1 MAGGPL
7 VVFAYVQQQ
16 HLAGLG
22 QPGGLHGVDVAD
34 RTVAGEGIHR
44 PRIARDGSLLVPR
57 RYRAPVIDLL
67 LHDARPVGSTGP
79 LDLAVDGGRLVA
91 VPVDSQARE
100 HIFLGG
106 RLVTPPLVEP
116 HIHLDAVLTVGQP
129 RENVSG
135 SLFEGIAVWA
145 ERVRS
150 LTAQD
155 VTTRAREVLKWQLAN
170 GVQHV
175 RAHVDVCDP
184 ELKALRALVDLR
196 AEAAGQ
202 VDLQLVAFPQL
213 GILSFDGGRELMRKA
228 VELGADV
235 VGGIPH
241 YELTREDGVASV
253 IYAFD
258 LAEEFGA
265 RVDIH
270 CDETDDE
277 HSRFVEVMV
286 AETIRRGM
294 SGRVTA
300 SHTTAM
306 HSYNNAYAARLVA
319 NIARAGLHM
328 VTNPLDNAVLQGRF
342 DTGPIRRGH
351 TRVKQLQE
359 AGVNVCIGH
368 DSVMDPWYPMG
379 YGDPLQAAF
388 VLAHLAHMSGADE
401 LRRLMNM
408 ITTNS
413 AAALGL
419 VDYGLLEGG
428 SADLV
433 VFDAPTDVDALR
445 LVAPRFL
452 VLRAG
457 RVVARTQ
464 PAQTTVSWDGVDA
477 PVTFLRPAPD

>member
-1 MAGGPL
+1 M
-7 VVFAYVQQQ
+7 VSQM
-16 HLAGLG
+16 
-22 QPGGLHGVDVAD
+22 
-34 RTVAGEGIHR
+34 
-44 PRIARDGSLLVPR
+44 
-57 RYRAPVIDLL
+57 IDLL
-67 LHDARPVGSTGP
+67 LRNARVAGHDALT
-79 LDLAVDGGRLVA
+79 DLGVEQGRIVTVADGMTA
-91 VPVDSQARE
+91 TETID
-100 HIFLGG
+100 LGG

-129 RENVSG
+129 RPNVSG

-145 ERVRS
+145 ERVADLS
-150 LTAQD
+150 YED
-155 VTTRAREVLKWQLAN
+155 VQSRVRQILRWQLAC

-175 RAHVDVCDP
+175 RSHVDVCDP
-184 ELKALRALVDLR
+184 QLRALRALVDLR
-196 AEAAGQ
+196 EQ
-202 VDLQLVAFPQL
+202 VRGLIDLQLVAFPQL
-213 GILSFDGGRELMRKA
+213 GILGFDGGRELMRQA

-241 YELTREDGVASV
+241 YELTREDGVESV
-253 IYAFD
+253 RFA
-258 LAEEFGA
+258 LALADEHGL

-270 CDETDDE
+270 CDETDDD
-277 HSRFVEVMV
+277 HSRFVEVMA

-306 HSYNNAYAARLVA
+306 HSYNNAYAYRLIG

-368 DSVMDPWYPMG
+368 DSVMDPWYPLG

-388 VLAHLAHMSGADE
+388 VLVHLGQMSGDAE
-401 LRRLMNM
+401 LRQLIEM

-413 AAALGL
+413 ARTLG
-419 VDYGLLEGG
+419 VPGYGLRVGG
-428 SADLV
+428 PADLV
-433 VFDAPTDVDALR
+433 VFEAPSEADALR
-445 LVAPRFL
+445 LVAPRTL
-452 VLRAG
+452 VLRG
-457 RVVARTQ
+457 GKVLARAT
-464 PAQTTVSWDGVDA
+464 PAQHTVTWDGA
-477 PVTFLRPAPD
+477 EEEVTFLRR